1 MDRVWKFKNE
11 SGIVLHNAALIC
23 KFVFISR
30 GRAVVARRAHNPKVA
45 GSSPALATKTI
56 KRLYYY
62 SVTVFLLNKTSEK
75 IEYTSRYLIS
85 TPFSCLK
92 NSI

>member
-62 SVTVFLLNKTSEK
+62 SVTVFFITNEG
-75 IEYTSRYLIS
+75 Y
-85 TPFSCLK
+85 
-92 NSI
+92 SIKEV